1 MGTRPDYGTQR
12 ESAGFSWWVGSSQDA
27 LRALTGT
34 PIREFN
40 LDPGVCADCYRR
52 GRALH
57 RDLFGPDVPPPG
69 LSTPAVSYGHANGL
83 GCELLFPEGGEVNL
97 LPIYDSLED
106 GLRRLEQP
114 VDFAT
119 AGMAPFYLD
128 FRGRLAEA
136 FAGES
141 VGFGYGLEGPLTTAY
156 EVREIGFFCD
166 LLDRP
171 ELAAVF
177 LERLTDSILEFHR
190 FQCQVL
196 DLPVVNPHSAGLCDD
211 LASFVPARLFGRLV
225 VPFWDQY
232 FCGFTSGT
240 RHAHVEDLRVEQLPW
255 LEEVGLWSYD
265 PSISARLNP
274 RLIAARCRVPFTW
287 RIGEIHTPH
296 LSEEDIA
303 QTVFMAAADGAT
315 SVHLVISTPLC
326 NEQGARR
333 VAAFRQAGIEAKA
346 LLSAGAPRSELAQ
359 RVPPLRRERFWAHW
373 PQLDTAFGAQADAE

>member
-1 MGTRPDYGTQR
+1 MGTRPNYATQR
-12 ESAGFSWWVGSSQDA
+12 EAAGFGWWVGSSQDA
-27 LRALTGT
+27 LRALTDT

-40 LDPGVCADCYRR
+40 LDPSVCADCYRR

-57 RDLFGPDVPPPG
+57 RELFGPEVPLPA

-97 LPIYDSLED
+97 LPVYGSLEE
-106 GLRRLEQP
+106 GLRRLAQP
-114 VDFAT
+114 VDFAG

-128 FRGRLAEA
+128 FRERLRAAFPGEA
-136 FAGES
+136 
-141 VGFGYGLEGPLTTAY
+141 VGFGYGWEGPLTTAY

-190 FQCQVL
+190 FHCRVL
-196 DLPVVNPHSAGLCDD
+196 GTPEINPHSAGLCDD

-225 VPFWDQY
+225 VPFWEQY
-232 FCGFTSGT
+232 FAGLTSGA
-240 RHAHVEDLRVEQLPW
+240 RHAHVEDLRAEQLPW
-255 LEEVGLWSYD
+255 LEEIGLSSYD
-265 PSISARLNP
+265 PSISARLDP
-274 RLIAARCRVPFTW
+274 CLIAAGCRVPFTW

-296 LSEEDIA
+296 LSADDIA

-315 SVHLVISTPLC
+315 SVHLVVSTPLC
-326 NEQGARR
+326 NERGAGH
-333 VAAFRQAGIEAKA
+333 VAAFRQAGTEVKE
-346 LLSAGAPRSELAQ
+346 LLAAGCARSELAQ
-359 RVPPLRRERFWAHW
+359 RVPPERRRHFWQSW
-373 PQLDTAFGAQADAE
+373 PHLGSAAQAPAESR